1 MSSILDQANEKA
13 ISIQKS
19 NDDKSDIGVGD
30 IERTGLDISEKQAAA
45 VQVTDNR
52 VTLDSIKDKID
63 TIEYVYPKTCPHFT
77 IAIVITE
84 NGFTSLGQSAPADPA
99 NFDKALGQKFALE
112 NAIGKLWPM
121 EGYLLCEKM
130 FKKD

>member
-13 ISIQKS
+13 VSIQKS

-52 VTLDSIKDKID
+52 VTLDSIKEKID
-63 TIEYVYPKTCPHFT
+63 TVEYLYPISAPHFT
-77 IAIVITE
+77 VAIVTMR
-84 NGFTSLGQSAPADPA
+84 NGFISLGQSAPADPE

-112 NAIGKLWPM
+112 NAIGKMWAF
-121 EGYLLCEKM
+121 EGYLLCEKLATA
-130 FKKD
+130 